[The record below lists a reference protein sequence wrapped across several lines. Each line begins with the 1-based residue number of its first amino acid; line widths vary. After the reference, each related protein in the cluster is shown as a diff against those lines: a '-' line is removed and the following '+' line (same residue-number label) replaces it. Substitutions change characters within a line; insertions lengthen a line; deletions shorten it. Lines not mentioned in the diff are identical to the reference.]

1 MLCACSFKKSLLE
14 NQTQSGHSELYSEP
28 EAPKKDENKD
38 FKRVIIAATNDIHGH
53 YQPHQISF
61 KDRLNENTQA
71 VGIGG
76 IDVISSYFKILRQS
90 YGQILMLDSGDVF
103 SDQAQEMNFVSDF
116 YSILEYD
123 AIIPGL
129 KDFNL
134 KLPSK
139 YRSSSDFLKD
149 FSAKSQ
155 TPLIL
160 SNLYELKTSRIVEWP
175 GTLPYLI
182 REVNGVKVGILGLIA
197 DDIVEQT
204 PVDNRIGLYVEN
216 MLQSTL
222 SQARLLRSLGAEIV
236 VVLTHQGLNCGEELA
251 QELKLPLSKV
261 NFQPD
266 NRKACDL
273 SSKMGEYL
281 TRLPPGLVDVVIGG
295 RTHQKTANVINT
307 TIVMNGYEDGK
318 SFSYAEL
325 FINKKT
331 NKLQREKSVVH
342 QPVLFCREF
351 FKETN
356 DCYTEDSSVD
366 HKARVQAKFLGHK
379 IESDSSLEKKFHY
392 FLNQQTHVAPIKPK
406 NVQSVV
412 DFFEADISFATSAS
426 GDAKLVLLNLKG
438 TELLNILEDDY
449 NQGLAG
455 HWKPSPFK
463 LDQQILTLTI
473 KGSSIEAEKDYQIL
487 VDIHEAQNHSLLKK
501 FISKAETKSLNNSSW
516 NHPEMENDNIS
527 TQMAAS
533 ETVR

>member
-28 EAPKKDENKD
+28 EALKKDENKD
-38 FKRVIIAATNDIHGH
+38 FKRLIIAATNDVHGH

-61 KDRLNENTQA
+61 KDRLNENLQSVS
-71 VGIGG
+71 VGGV
-76 IDVISSYFKILRQS
+76 DVISSYFKILRQN
-90 YGQILMLDSGDVF
+90 YGQILMLDSGDIF
-103 SDQAQEMNFVSDF
+103 SEKAEEMNFVSDF
-116 YSILEYD
+116 YSTLEYD

-134 KLPSK
+134 KLPTK

-149 FSAKSQ
+149 FSAKSK

-160 SNLYELKTSRIVEWP
+160 SNLYELKSSRIVEWP

-182 REVNGVKVGILGLIA
+182 REVDGVKVGILGLIA

-222 SQARLLRSLGAEIV
+222 SQARLLRSLGAEVV
-236 VVLTHQGLNCGEELA
+236 VVLTHQGLNCGEEIA

-261 NFQPD
+261 NFQTD
-266 NRKACDL
+266 NSKACDL

-281 TRLPPGLVDVVIGG
+281 SRLPPGLVDVVIGG
-295 RTHQKTANVINT
+295 RNHQKTANVINS

-342 QPVLFCREF
+342 QPVVFCREF

-366 HKARVQAKFLGHK
+366 HKARVQAQFLGKK
-379 IESDSSLEKKFHY
+379 IVSDSDVEQKFHY
-392 FLNQQTHVAPIKPK
+392 YLNQQSQVGPRTPK
-406 NVQSVV
+406 TIQSLV
-412 DFFEADISFATSAS
+412 DFFEADISFASSAS

-449 NQGLAG
+449 NQGLAR
-455 HWKPSPFK
+455 HWMPSPFK
-463 LDQQILTLTI
+463 LGQQGLALTI
-473 KGSSIEAEKDYQIL
+473 KGSSIEAEREYQIL
-487 VDIHEAQNHSLLKK
+487 VDITEAQNHSRLKK
-501 FISKAETKSLNNSSW
+501 FISQAKTKSLNNSSW
-516 NHPEMENDNIS
+516 NHPEMEKDNVS